1 MPSVCRARLVIPRD
15 SGSHH
20 VGTHPVSTFL
30 RRPGRKALTFRLY
43 SGRKTCVHDLG
54 DCHDLD
60 DDDGHGDGFHDVGG
74 LHEKASRRAAL
85 LAMSCM
91 IAGTKQAFAATR
103 PSATTTAT
111 IILRAASPEKA
122 KAAFARAIGDDAEGP
137 AVRFVDALNSSSS
150 TTSDAFGGIVVA
162 TPNPP
167 RARALA
173 VGEGDRGVSRLNG
186 ERCAGD
192 AYRGC
197 AVATAGG
204 TPVYFARG
212 VAKQAAV
219 ARVILY
225 TPDVARTAAFYR
237 ALGSAA
243 ASSKQTGVSPK
254 AAEDPKESADLNE
267 RALLAYGNFA
277 VELRRRP
284 VSREQVLAS
293 RFDRMVL
300 AVDDVGLRAAAVNQ
314 AGASTVV
321 DPDGRNVDLV
331 PVQ

>member
-1 MPSVCRARLVIPRD
+1 M
-15 SGSHH
+15 
-20 VGTHPVSTFL
+20 
-30 RRPGRKALTFRLY
+30 
-43 SGRKTCVHDLG
+43 
-54 DCHDLD
+54 
-60 DDDGHGDGFHDVGG
+60 GG
-74 LHEKASRRAAL
+74 ALHEKASRRAAL
-85 LAMSCM
+85 LAMSCTTCM
-91 IAGTKQAFAATR
+91 IVGTKQAFAATR

-122 KAAFARAIGDDAEGP
+122 KAALARAIGDDAEGP

-150 TTSDAFGGIVVA
+150 ATSDAFGGIVVA

-300 AVDDVGLRAAAVNQ
+300 AVDDVDLRAAAVNQ
-314 AGASTVV
+314 AGASTVTGDCQRCPSGQYSKGGAAACYATFACDTCGKV
-321 DPDGRNVDLV
+321 VKERRLRKSPREARQALLEAGQLHRVCI
-331 PVQ
+331 P

>member
-54 DCHDLD
+54 DCHY
-60 DDDGHGDGFHDVGG
+60 DDDGHGDGFHDVDGA

-204 TPVYFARG
+204 IPVYFARG